1 MTRTRNVNL
10 LMIFVMLPVA
20 DGCLQAGLHEPLL
33 SRASEPIARSDV
45 YGEPIRILLVYP
57 SHALIKSVVKD
68 VQSS

>member
-1 MTRTRNVNL
+1 
-10 LMIFVMLPVA
+10 MLPVA

-33 SRASEPIARSDV
+33 SHASEPIARSDV